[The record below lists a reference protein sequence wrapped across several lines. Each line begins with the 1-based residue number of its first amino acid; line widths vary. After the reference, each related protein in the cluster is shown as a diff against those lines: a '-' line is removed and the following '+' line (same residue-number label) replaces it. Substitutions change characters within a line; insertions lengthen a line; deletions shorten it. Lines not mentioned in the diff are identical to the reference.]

1 LPVSPEPAAKKAA
14 EINYRPSVLSIL
26 HVLLTPCQPWRFT
39 FLAKAKIKFVIA
51 VGLVGHL
58 PFSASS
64 GISIVMA

>member
-1 LPVSPEPAAKKAA
+1 MPVSPESAAKKAA

-26 HVLLTPCQPWRFT
+26 RALLPPRQPWRVT

-58 PFSASS
+58 PFSASY
-64 GISIVMA
+64 GVSIVMA